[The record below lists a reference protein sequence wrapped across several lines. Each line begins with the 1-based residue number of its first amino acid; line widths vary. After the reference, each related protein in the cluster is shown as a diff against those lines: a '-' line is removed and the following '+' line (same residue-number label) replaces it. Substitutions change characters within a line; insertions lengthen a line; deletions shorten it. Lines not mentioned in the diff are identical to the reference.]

1 MRDVISHRWSGRWRV
16 VLWGGAAMLFLLP
29 LLAMQFTREVTWT
42 GFDFEA
48 FGLMLAV
55 ACGAFELAVRL
66 LRKPLWRVGA
76 GVAILVV
83 FLLVWA
89 QGAVGL
95 FDRLPIA

>member
-1 MRDVISHRWSGRWRV
+1 MTDGRTRHGAKRWRIA
-16 VLWGGAAMLFLLP
+16 LWGGAATLFLLP
-29 LLAMQFTREVTWT
+29 LLAMQFTRDVIWT
-42 GFDFEA
+42 GFDFAA

-66 LRKPLWRVGA
+66 SRKPLWRVSA

-95 FDRLPIA
+95 FHRLPIA